1 MTAPRRALVAG
12 PAVLPP
18 LHLAIGADHAGQE
31 YKDALG
37 EHLRNHHLVATV
49 LDVGVHLRSEGAYPQ
64 IAEAAARRVAEA
76 TVDRALLICHTG
88 LGVAIAAN
96 KVPGVRAVTAH
107 DSLSVRASVLSNN
120 AQVLALG
127 AGVIGLALAKQ
138 FVDEWLAWRFDPT
151 ASAARKVQ
159 MIHDLECTGRVIPP
173 PTS

>member
-1 MTAPRRALVAG
+1 MTALRRVPGTWPGAL
-12 PAVLPP
+12 PTLR
-18 LHLAIGADHAGQE
+18 LAIGADRAGQE

-37 EHLRNHHLVATV
+37 EHLRKQPLVASV
-49 LDVGVHLRSEGAYPQ
+49 LDVGVDLRSEGAYPQ
-64 IAEAAARRVAEA
+64 IAEAAARCVAEA

-120 AQVLALG
+120 AQVLTFG
-127 AGVIGLALAKQ
+127 AGIIGLALAKQ
-138 FVDEWLAWRFDPT
+138 LAEEWLAHRFDPI

-159 MIHDLECTGRVIPP
+159 MIHALECTGRIIPP
-173 PTS
+173 PVP

>member
-1 MTAPRRALVAG
+1 MTAPRRDPVAW
-12 PAVLPP
+12 PDVLPP
-18 LHLAIGADHAGQE
+18 LHLAIGADRAGQE
-31 YKDALG
+31 YKDALS

-49 LDVGVHLRSEGAYPQ
+49 LDVGVHLRSKGAYPQ

-96 KVPGVRAVTAH
+96 KVHGVRAVTAH

-120 AQVLALG
+120 AQVLTFG
-127 AGVIGLALAKQ
+127 AGIIGLALAKQ
-138 FVDEWLAWRFDPT
+138 LVDEWLAWRFDPT
-151 ASAARKVQ
+151 ASAAHKVQ

-173 PTS
+173 PAS

>member
-1 MTAPRRALVAG
+1 MTPRRPVPVAR
-12 PAVLPP
+12 PDVLPP
-18 LHLAIGADHAGQE
+18 LHVAIGADRAGQE

-37 EHLRNHHLVATV
+37 AYLQHHHLVASV
-49 LDVGVHLRSEGAYPQ
+49 LDVGVHLWTEEAYPQ
-64 IAEAAARRVAEA
+64 IAEAAARHVAEA

-120 AQVLALG
+120 AQVLTFG
-127 AGVIGLALAKQ
+127 AGIIGLALAKQ
-138 FVDEWLAWRFDPT
+138 LAEEWLAHRFDPT

-159 MIHDLECTGRVIPP
+159 MIHDLESTGRVIPP
-173 PTS
+173 PLP